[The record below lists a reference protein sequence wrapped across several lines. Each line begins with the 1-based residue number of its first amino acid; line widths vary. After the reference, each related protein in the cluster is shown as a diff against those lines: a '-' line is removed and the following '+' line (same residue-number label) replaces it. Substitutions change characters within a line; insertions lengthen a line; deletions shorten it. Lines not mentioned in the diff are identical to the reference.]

1 MESGATQL
9 GDTRFEVRTWFVR
22 GRSVLLARAD
32 FGALYVDYYLHFA
45 QQGRRP
51 ATENDQL
58 LKDTLAALTLHA
70 ASRPLAEVTAWTVS
84 LQQPRVNLFV
94 TSDSIHGRLI
104 ANLFTE
110 HVKPREDN
118 VFMSEVA
125 DARNPLR
132 RSTVN
137 FRDADIF
144 HAVEEYYRRSEQ
156 RPARLFRCGPE
167 DFAMV
172 SAHPDYDQAWF
183 DALTTEQVR
192 HLAETETLRP
202 LELRK
207 YSYEC
212 GCNQE
217 RLMALLA
224 PTMRNSPEELFGGQ
238 ERVIAV
244 CPRCGTRHNITRESM
259 EAFLNI
265 DRP

>member
-9 GDTRFEVRTWFVR
+9 GDTRFELRTWFVR
-22 GRSVLLARAD
+22 QRNALLARAD

-51 ATENDQL
+51 ATNNDAL
-58 LKDTLAALTLHA
+58 LKDALAALALHA
-70 ASRPLAEVTAWTVS
+70 ASRPMAETTAWTIS
-84 LQQPRVNLFV
+84 IQEPRVNLFV
-94 TSDSIHGRLI
+94 TADSARGRLI
-104 ANLFTE
+104 ANLFTD
-110 HVKPREDN
+110 HVKPRAEN
-118 VFMSEVA
+118 LFLSEIV

-132 RSTVN
+132 RSSVPFEGT
-137 FRDADIF
+137 DIF
-144 HAVEEYYRRSEQ
+144 HAVELYYRRSEQ

-172 SAHPDYDQAWF
+172 SAHPDCDLAWF
-183 DALTTEQVR
+183 EALTPDRVAGLLKDE
-192 HLAETETLRP
+192 ETRP

-224 PTMRNSPEELFGGQ
+224 PSMRASPDELFGGQ

-259 EAFLNI
+259 EAFLLS
-265 DRP
+265 DTP

>member
-22 GRSVLLARAD
+22 GRNVLLARAD

-45 QQGRRP
+45 QQSRRP
-51 ATENDQL
+51 STENDSL

-70 ASRPLAEVTAWTVS
+70 ASRPMAEMTAWTVS
-84 LQQPRVNLFV
+84 LQNPRVNLFV
-94 TSDSIHGRLI
+94 TSDSSHGRII

-110 HVKPREDN
+110 HVKEQEKN
-118 VFMSEVA
+118 LFHSEVT

-132 RSTVN
+132 RSTVH
-137 FRDADIF
+137 FEDTDIF
-144 HAVEEYYRRSEQ
+144 RAVEEYYRRSEQ

-172 SAHPDYDQAWF
+172 SAHPDYDKSWF
-183 DALTTEQVR
+183 DALTAADVAK
-192 HLAETETLRP
+192 LAETETLRP

-207 YSYEC
+207 YNYEC

-224 PTMRNSPEELFGGQ
+224 PTMRASPDDLFGGQ

-259 EAFLNI
+259 EAFLLS
-265 DRP
+265 DTP